1 VSRVFVSYRHEDSTG
16 HAGRLY
22 DRLVQEF
29 GDDDVYRDVDKPRPG
44 ASIEERIT
52 TELANCDAFVAVV
65 GPAWEAAG
73 PDSWAKRELRMAV
86 ERGVPIFVA
95 LVGNLGRKD
104 LPAELAAMTVP
115 EVIALPEDYW
125 NEGVSRLLREV
136 RGSLEAEVLA
146 PHAAEVAQALARGR
160 LVVALGT
167 RASGPTAFALSL
179 LGKGDKALVE
189 LFAQLP
195 GILRRKGYAPSLTI
209 FGAGK
214 NAELEQ
220 ALADAQEE
228 FTVIEDAY
236 DAELPLLQG
245 SVLDFS
251 PSFELAATPAVAL
264 VELPGPFT
272 LDSPTTTEPD
282 LLSWSSSRALRKRR
296 LRTSLSLQLWQGDM
310 LFFGVGEEDGALA
323 DLAKERSSV
332 GNESSWWVA
341 GVPGMAVSGWEQQ
354 GATFVDAE
362 PAAYARALR
371 RQVEALTP
379 AE

>member
-1 VSRVFVSYRHEDSTG
+1 MSRVFVSYRHEDSTG

-22 DRLVQEF
+22 DRLVHEF

-44 ASIEERIT
+44 ASIKERIS

-65 GPAWEAAG
+65 GPAWESAS

-104 LPAELAAMTVP
+104 LPAELAAMAVP

-125 NEGVSRLLREV
+125 NEGVSRLVREV
-136 RGSLEAEVLA
+136 RASLEAEVLA

-167 RASGPTAFALSL
+167 RVPTAFAFSL
-179 LGKGDKALVE
+179 LGTGDKALVE
-189 LFAQLP
+189 LFARLP
-195 GILRRKGYAPSLTI
+195 GILRRKGYEPSLTI

-220 ALADAQEE
+220 ALADAEEE
-228 FTVIEDAY
+228 FTVIGDPY

-245 SVLDFS
+245 SALDFS

-264 VELPGPFT
+264 VELPRPFSIE
-272 LDSPTTTEPD
+272 SPIRTDPELVP
-282 LLSWSSSRALRKRR
+282 WISSRLGKPR
-296 LRTSLSLQLWQGDM
+296 LRTSLSLQLWHGDM

-323 DLAKERSSV
+323 DLAKERSPV

-341 GVPGMAVSGWEQQ
+341 GVPRVAVSGWEEQ

-379 AE
+379 AD